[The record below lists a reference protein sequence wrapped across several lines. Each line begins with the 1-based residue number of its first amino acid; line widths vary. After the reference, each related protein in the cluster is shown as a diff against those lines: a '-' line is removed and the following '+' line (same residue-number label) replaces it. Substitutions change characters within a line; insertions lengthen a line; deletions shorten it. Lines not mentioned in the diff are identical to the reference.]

1 MLDQGVLLL
10 LPGNGARPA
19 GGSPE
24 AGAQKDTG
32 SDSVSASG
40 NEPGETRTGSP
51 NMFKVNRNT
60 IQIQQNLISS
70 KCIK

>member
-10 LPGNGARPA
+10 LPGNPARPA

-24 AGAQKDTG
+24 AGAQKNTG
-32 SDSVSASG
+32 SDSGSASRD
-40 NEPGETRTGSP
+40 EPGETRT
-51 NMFKVNRNT
+51 NT
-60 IQIQQNLISS
+60 IQIQQNFIIS